1 MERVQQALEKARL
14 QRQGVIG
21 TQGGKQGNA
30 TAYVGGP
37 GYKDD
42 RAELTQINYTQT
54 QCVELSDSVLRE
66 NRIIAGFEQDSRVE
80 PYRALRSQVLRKMSS
95 ENWHTLAITSPGE
108 NAGKTLTAINLAISL
123 SRDVNQTVLLVD
135 LDLSKPSIHHTLG
148 VDVEFGLVDYL
159 EGRAKLE
166 DLMFN
171 PGFERLVVLPGTP
184 QGHYASEVLS
194 SPKMQDLMR
203 ELKQRYESRIIIFD
217 LPPLLRNDDAL
228 IFTPEVDTNLLV
240 VEEGVSTAD
249 DIHKCLH
256 LLEGSHLLGTILNK
270 AA

>member
-1 MERVQQALEKARL
+1 MERVQQALDKARE

-21 TQGGKQGNA
+21 SQADMRHSSTDFGGSVA
-30 TAYVGGP
+30 SR
-37 GYKDD
+37 DD
-42 RAELTQINYTQT
+42 HSEFTRISYTQT
-54 QCVELSDSVLRE
+54 QKVELSDVVLRD
-66 NRIIAGFEQDSRVE
+66 NRIIAGFEQDQRVE
-80 PYRALRSQVLRKMSS
+80 AYRQLRSQVLRKMGS

-135 LDLSKPSIHHTLG
+135 LDLKKPGIHNMLG
-148 VDVEFGLVDYL
+148 VDVEFGIVDYL
-159 EGRAKLE
+159 EGRVNLE
-166 DLMFN
+166 DLLFN
-171 PGFERLVVLPGTP
+171 PGVERLVVLPGTP
-184 QGHYASEVLS
+184 QGNYASEVLS
-194 SPKMQDLMR
+194 SPQMHSLMR
-203 ELKQRYESRIIIFD
+203 ELEQRYESRIIIFD

-228 IFTPEVDTNLLV
+228 ILTAKVDANLLV
-240 VEEGVSTAD
+240 VEEGVSTPD

>member
-1 MERVQQALEKARL
+1 MERVQQALERARQ

-21 TQGGKQGNA
+21 SQGDERGSA

-37 GYKDD
+37 GSKDD
-42 RAELTQINYTQT
+42 CAELTRIDYTQT
-54 QCVELSDSVLRE
+54 QRVELSDAVLRD
-66 NRIIAGFEQDSRVE
+66 NRIIAGFEQDARVE
-80 PYRALRSQVLRKMSS
+80 PYRALRSQVLRKMTS
-95 ENWHTLAITSPGE
+95 EKWHTLAITSPGE

-135 LDLSKPSIHHTLG
+135 LDLSKPSVHHMLG

-166 DLMFN
+166 DLLFN

-184 QGHYASEVLS
+184 QGHYASEILS
-194 SPKMQDLMR
+194 SPQMQALML
-203 ELKQRYESRIIIFD
+203 ELEQRYESRIIIFD

-228 IFTPEVDTNLLV
+228 VFTPQVDTNLLV
-240 VEEGVSTAD
+240 VENGVSTSD
-249 DIHKCLH
+249 EIHKCLH

-270 AA
+270 AV